1 MILVVLENQRG
12 KIHPFSIEAL
22 VAGQKFAK
30 NLNCDLAVLCIG
42 EKVEE
47 LKSQAQNFKS
57 SKLILAKHSLIDM
70 YSSDGYSKVLSDVIT
85 ELSPKYVLFGHSYM
99 VRDFVPRVSAKLNM
113 PFVSDIISVDFKDG
127 NPHFSKQVFNA
138 KLATSIEIS
147 SDQALL
153 SFQSAAF
160 SSDDIEE
167 GEPETEVDFNVQLLD
182 NDIKS
187 KSEPEFQE
195 SSTGVDLTAA
205 ELIVSVGR
213 GIESEDNLPSMESLA
228 EAMGAEV
235 ASSRP
240 VVDMGWLP
248 PYRQVGSSGQVVSPK
263 LYFSCGVS
271 GAIQHV
277 VGMKGSK
284 NILAINKDEDAPIFE
299 IADYAVIGDVL
310 EIVPKLTEEINNS
323 K

>member
-12 KIHPFSIEAL
+12 KIHPFSIEA
-22 VAGQKFAK
+22 VAAGQKFAEK
-30 NLNCDLAVLCIG
+30 LNCELSILCIG
-42 EKVEE
+42 EKVDE
-47 LKSQAQNFKS
+47 LKSQAQSFKAN
-57 SKLILAKHSLIDM
+57 KLILAQHAMIDM
-70 YSSDGYSKVLSDVIT
+70 YSADGYSKVLSDIIS
-85 ELSPKYVLFGHSYM
+85 ELSPKYVLMGHSYM
-99 VRDFVPRVSAKLNM
+99 VRDFLPRVSAKLNI
-113 PFVSDIISVDFKDG
+113 PFVSDIVSVDFNG
-127 NPHFSKQVFNA
+127 GPHFSKQVFNA
-138 KLATSIEIS
+138 KLATSIEVS
-147 SDQALL
+147 SEQALL

-160 SSDDIEE
+160 SSDDLKE
-167 GEPETEVDFNVQLLD
+167 GGPDSEVQFNVELSD
-182 NDIKS
+182 HDIKS
-187 KSEPEFQE
+187 QSEPEFQE
-195 SSTGVDLTAA
+195 SSSGVDLTAA
-205 ELIVSVGR
+205 ELIVSIGR
-213 GIESEDNLPSMESLA
+213 GIESEDNLPTMQSLA
-228 EAMGAEV
+228 DAMGAEV

-263 LYFSCGVS
+263 LYFSLGVS

-310 EIVPKLTEEINNS
+310 EIVPKLTEELN

>member
-1 MILVVLENQRG
+1 M
-12 KIHPFSIEAL
+12 
-22 VAGQKFAK
+22 
-30 NLNCDLAVLCIG
+30 CIR
-42 EKVEE
+42 
-47 LKSQAQNFKS
+47 
-57 SKLILAKHSLIDM
+57 DR
-70 YSSDGYSKVLSDVIT
+70 YSSDGYSKVLSDVV
-85 ELSPKYVLFGHSYM
+85 SAMGPKYVLIGHSYM
-99 VRDFVPRVSAKLNM
+99 VRDFVPRVSAKLNI
-113 PFVSDIISVDFKDG
+113 PFVSDIISVDFNNG
-127 NPHFSKQVFNA
+127 SPLFSKQVFNA
-138 KLATSIEIS
+138 KLATSIEVS
-147 SDQALL
+147 SEQALL

-160 SSDDIEE
+160 SSDDIEKGGPDSE
-167 GEPETEVDFNVQLLD
+167 EAFDVQLA
-182 NDIKS
+182 NEDIRTQ
-187 KSEPEFQE
+187 SEPEFQE
-195 SSTGVDLTAA
+195 SASGVDLTAA

-213 GIESEDNLPSMESLA
+213 GVESEDNLPTMQSLA
-228 EAMGAEV
+228 DAMGAEV

-263 LYFSCGVS
+263 LYFSVGIS

-310 EIVPKLTEEINNS
+310 EIIPKLTEEINNS